1 MNLEKALLN
10 PSGAFARPLDVLSDT
25 SLSREE
31 KIRILRRWEYDARE
45 LEVAEEENMAGGP
58 PDQLGQVL
66 EAMHL
71 LEVSID
77 PEHTPPTKHGGAESR
92 LRRN

>member
-1 MNLEKALLN
+1 MDIEKALLD
-10 PSGAFARPLDVLSDT
+10 PAGVFARPEDVSADP

-58 PDQLGQVL
+58 PDQLGPVL
-66 EAMHL
+66 EALHR
-71 LEVSID
+71 LEAAID
-77 PEHTPPTKHGGAESR
+77 LDRSPPTKQGGPENR
-92 LRRN
+92 PPRN